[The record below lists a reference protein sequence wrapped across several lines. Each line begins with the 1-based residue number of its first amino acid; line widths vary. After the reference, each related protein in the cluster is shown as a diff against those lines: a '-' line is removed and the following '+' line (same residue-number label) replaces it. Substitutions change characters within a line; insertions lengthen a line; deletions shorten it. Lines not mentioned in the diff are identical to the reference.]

1 MSSKM
6 KGKQPD
12 TIDLTQQAAFRP
24 GAGAKKLVIKNLRA
38 PTNEGARQQTDQYYE
53 RARQDL
59 ANALL
64 QAFQGRPLG
73 SPMERLYIGVENI
86 CRRGDAP
93 SLYKMVQ
100 EMCDAHL
107 RQTVLKMIQD
117 EGGPTP
123 VDMARSVL
131 KQWEY
136 WDLCITLIRSIFS
149 FLDRT
154 YLLRNK
160 SLDSINDLGISQFR
174 KMTASSSADKSQT
187 PLGKTFQGLCDLVA
201 WDRANDKR
209 FDATLFQQ
217 LIRMLHI
224 FGQYQKGFEPKFLK
238 ESAQYY
244 TEFAEERS
252 ASNLK
257 DYILACEKLIKRER
271 SRCDQFQFESTTKRL
286 LLDSAHKI
294 LIKDYSAKLLNND
307 SVFKLLSENESESLQ
322 ALYELLRLSGIQAEL
337 KQPWGD
343 YIKAT
348 GASIVGDTTRGDDM
362 VLRLLQ
368 LRRTLDLLIRDAFEG
383 DDGFTYFLRQ
393 AFSAFMNDTK
403 SAAGWSA
410 GTSKVGEMIAK
421 HVDLLLRGGIK
432 ALPAELLSDHKDRTA
447 AEQGGQSGTGDEE
460 AELDRQLDQA
470 VELFRFIEGKDAFET
485 FYKKDLARR
494 LLMGRSASSDAERNM
509 LRKLRDE
516 CGNNFTRNLEQ
527 MFKDQELA
535 KGEMEAYK
543 SWIGSSA
550 RGSGSVDL
558 NVMVISASAWPSYKE
573 TRLNIPEEVAT
584 EVKRF
589 EGWYNSKHDGRKL
602 NWPHMLAHCSIK
614 AKFPKGTKELLV
626 SAFQAVVLVLFN
638 EVGVEGYLT
647 YEQISTSTGLTGGE
661 LERTLQSLA
670 CGKSRVLS
678 KHPKGRDVNTTDTF
692 TVNKAFSD
700 PKVRIKINQIQL
712 KETKEENKE
721 THERIELNRRFETQ
735 AAIVRIMKS
744 RKTIGHAELVAE
756 TISMTRKRGPVDAAQ
771 IKKEIETLID
781 KDYMERDGKMY
792 TYVA

>member
-1 MSSKM
+1 MTLSSS
-6 KGKQPD
+6 
-12 TIDLTQQAAFRP
+12 TS
-24 GAGAKKLVIKNLRA
+24 
-38 PTNEGARQQTDQYYE
+38 
-53 RARQDL
+53 
-59 ANALL
+59 
-64 QAFQGRPLG
+64 RPL
-73 SPMERLYIGVENI
+73 
-86 CRRGDAP
+86 
-93 SLYKMVQ
+93 
-100 EMCDAHL
+100 
-107 RQTVLKMIQD
+107 
-117 EGGPTP
+117 
-123 VDMARSVL
+123 
-131 KQWEY
+131 
-136 WDLCITLIRSIFS
+136 
-149 FLDRT
+149 
-154 YLLRNK
+154 
-160 SLDSINDLGISQFR
+160 
-174 KMTASSSADKSQT
+174 T
-187 PLGKTFQGLCDLVA
+187 PLGKTFQGLCDMVA
-201 WDRANDKR
+201 WDRAGDER
-209 FDATLFQQ
+209 FDKTLFQD
-217 LIRMLHI
+217 LLRMLNI
-224 FGQYQKGFEPKFLK
+224 FGQYQKGFEPKFLA
-238 ESAQYY
+238 ESATFFSQ
-244 TEFAEERS
+244 FAEERS
-252 ASNLK
+252 GSNLK

-271 SRCDQFQFESTTKRL
+271 SRCDQFQLESTTKRL

-322 ALYELLRLSGIQAEL
+322 ALYELLRLSGIEAEL
-337 KQPWGD
+337 KKPWSD

-348 GASIVGDTTRGDDM
+348 GAGIVGDVTRGDEM

-368 LRRTLDLLIRDAFEG
+368 LRRKLDLLIRDAFDG

-393 AFSAFMNDTK
+393 AFSAFMNDSK
-403 SAAGWSA
+403 SAAAWSS
-410 GTSKVGEMIAK
+410 GTSKVGEMLAK

-432 ALPAELLSDHKDRTA
+432 ALPAELLSDSKDRTA

-543 SWIGSSA
+543 DWVGNSFKGA
-550 RGSGSVDL
+550 GAVDL

-589 EGWYNSKHDGRKL
+589 EAWYNSKHDGRKL

-638 EVGVEGYLT
+638 EVGLEGYLT
-647 YEQISTSTGLTGGE
+647 YEQISTSTGLQGGE

-678 KHPKGRDVNTTDTF
+678 KHPKGKDVSTTDTF
-692 TVNKAFSD
+692 TINKAFSD

-756 TISMTRKRGPVDAAQ
+756 TINMTRKRGPVDAAQ
-771 IKKEIETLID
+771 IKKEIET
-781 KDYMERDGKMY
+781 
-792 TYVA
+792 